1 MRFRRCLGNERGGSL
16 PFPVFSASNVLP
28 PFVGVWPGAPLGFSP
43 YPTTIGEIATHLA
56 TTAER
61 RAILVGFLGIRAELR
76 NLGFALDRQWID
88 GSFCENIE
96 ASEGRPPGDIDVMS
110 FLSHPTEND
119 VVAYNAL
126 IGANIH
132 LFDPTQSKVQF
143 RCDHYAMTANAISV
157 EQLCYWNSLFSH
169 RRNGLWKGYL
179 QITDEGQAV
188 DDALLGTLKAAGLTP

>member
-1 MRFRRCLGNERGGSL
+1 MRSRKHLGNERGGSL
-16 PFPVFSASNVLP
+16 PFPAFSASNVLP
-28 PFVGVWPGAPLGFSP
+28 PFVGVWPGAHLGFSP
-43 YPTTIGEIATHLA
+43 YRSTIGEVAAQLA

-61 RAILVGFLGIRAELR
+61 RAILVGFLGMRAELR
-76 NLGFALDRQWID
+76 NLGFVIDRQWID

-126 IGANIH
+126 ISANIH
-132 LFDPTQSKVQF
+132 LFDPSRSKAQF

-169 RRNGLWKGYL
+169 RRNGLWKGYV
-179 QITDEGQAV
+179 QIVDEGKAI
-188 DDALLGTLKAAGLTP
+188 DDAIVDSLTNAGLAP